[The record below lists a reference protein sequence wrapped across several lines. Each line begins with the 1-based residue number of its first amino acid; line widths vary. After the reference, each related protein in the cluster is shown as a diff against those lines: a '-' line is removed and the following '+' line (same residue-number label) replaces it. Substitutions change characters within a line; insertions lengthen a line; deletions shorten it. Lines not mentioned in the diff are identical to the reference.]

1 MIEEFRRVVYER
13 VEVSSFRK
21 RVEQAQPKRVKAF
34 KILGSTVVLGK
45 DVFSVSGRLVS
56 EIRLRSADYEENKS
70 EVKMLQ
76 GLSATG
82 FEGMF
87 TISYEPFNYEVRFS
101 ITSKSPR
108 ELRLMASRLK
118 ASILASSPGA
128 ELESLRAS
136 IDNVLWPLGG
146 FPVSRRENRLI
157 LLRGKEVSAASFLLI
172 KLKEEMISLLEDG
185 LENALR
191 SSAESGCSF
200 RFCVPVKSCRGFAHL
215 LNTWVKKKDILSR
228 YSKAYRELRE
238 NGLFNSRGEL
248 IGVDLSKST
257 KLELLRSQY
266 ERLNG
271 QTGCW
276 TCSPIIVV
284 IGTPERDPRQACEKQ
299 REYVEAVKASFSSSY
314 RVKIEEAGWLNL
326 GEVARSILVRGIT
339 SLNKLHV
346 TGDEL
351 SCFIS
356 FPKPITPSISYMPKK
371 IVEFGAF
378 DPAELRRNGILLG
391 YYESMRKRFGVRIG
405 IEDLPL
411 HLAIFG
417 VPGSGKSTLT
427 KALLRRYREL
437 GGFAMVFDR
446 HGEYVDEFDNA
457 LVLNTDNARINLL
470 DHHGDPEGHAKILG
484 EVFAMAWPDE
494 FGPLVSHVFRKM
506 YLKYIKGVSH
516 PDFLEFVEFLEKD
529 ANSEDLTFLRSGK
542 ARDKLFS
549 LVGRLSE
556 LAQGSI
562 GKVFDT
568 VGGQGGVMERLLSG
582 MVVFD
587 LSGMDTDRDANIL
600 TWLML
605 KRIYDY
611 RRKKPNRGL
620 PHVIVCEEAH
630 NIAPARFEGQETI
643 VEKML
648 KEMRKFG
655 ESVWLIDQRPLTVS
669 RDVLGLCGTIVCL
682 RLQYSSDVEKTGDT
696 MHLNEEQ
703 RLRLQELELGEA
715 IALLPRMKTAIP
727 ITVQL

>member
-1 MIEEFRRVVYER
+1 MIEEFRRIVYER

-21 RVEQAQPKRVKAF
+21 RTEQAQPKRVKAF
-34 KILGSTVVLGK
+34 KILGSTIALGK
-45 DVFSVSGRLVS
+45 NVYSISKRLVS

-101 ITSKSPR
+101 IASKSPR
-108 ELRLMASRLK
+108 ELGLMASRLK
-118 ASILASSPGA
+118 ASILASNPGA
-128 ELESLRAS
+128 ELELLRAS

-146 FPVSRRENRLI
+146 FPVSKRKDRLI

-172 KLKEEMISLLEDG
+172 KLKEDMISLLEDG

-200 RFCVPVKSCRGFAHL
+200 RFCVPVKSCRGFLHL

-248 IGVDLSKST
+248 IGVDLSKSA

-284 IGTPERDPRQACEKQ
+284 IGPPAKNPKQAYAEQ
-299 REYVEAVKASFSSSY
+299 RSHVEAVKASFSSSY
-314 RVKIEEAGWLNL
+314 RVKIEEAGWLSL
-326 GEVARSILVRGIT
+326 GEAARSILVRGIT

-351 SCFIS
+351 SYFIS

-378 DPAELRRNGILLG
+378 DPAELSRNGILLG
-391 YYESMRKRFGVRIG
+391 YYESMGKGLEVRIG

-417 VPGSGKSTLT
+417 IPGSGKSTLT
-427 KALLRRYREL
+427 KALLRRHREL

-446 HGEYVDEFDNA
+446 HGEYVDEFDDA

-470 DHHGDPEGHAKILG
+470 EHLSQTVPHQPAPWTGLG
-484 EVFAMAWPDE
+484 
-494 FGPLVSHVFRKM
+494 SK
-506 YLKYIKGVSH
+506 
-516 PDFLEFVEFLEKD
+516 
-529 ANSEDLTFLRSGK
+529 TTLR
-542 ARDKLFS
+542 R
-549 LVGRLSE
+549 
-556 LAQGSI
+556 
-562 GKVFDT
+562 
-568 VGGQGGVMERLLSG
+568 
-582 MVVFD
+582 
-587 LSGMDTDRDANIL
+587 
-600 TWLML
+600 
-605 KRIYDY
+605 
-611 RRKKPNRGL
+611 
-620 PHVIVCEEAH
+620 
-630 NIAPARFEGQETI
+630 
-643 VEKML
+643 
-648 KEMRKFG
+648 
-655 ESVWLIDQRPLTVS
+655 
-669 RDVLGLCGTIVCL
+669 
-682 RLQYSSDVEKTGDT
+682 
-696 MHLNEEQ
+696 
-703 RLRLQELELGEA
+703 
-715 IALLPRMKTAIP
+715 
-727 ITVQL
+727 